1 MLTTTKNIT
10 LNGRSEF
17 EVEGQKKIAATMTAV
32 FGEDGSFSKS
42 ETVIDLALYEANKEA
57 AQNDMKEFSDLAY
70 NMSSEVSKNKEK
82 EVIL

>member
-32 FGEDGSFSKS
+32 LSENGSFSKT
-42 ETVIDLALYEANKEA
+42 ENVIDVSLYELHKAEV
-57 AQNDMKEFSDLAY
+57 QSDMKEFSDKAY
-70 NMSSEVSKNKEK
+70 EMSAELDAE
-82 EVIL
+82 

>member
-32 FGEDGSFSKS
+32 LGENGSFSKS
-42 ETVIDLALYEANKEA
+42 ENVIDIVLYEANKEA
-57 AQNDMKEFSDLAY
+57 VQADMKEFSDMAYELAAGTDA
-70 NMSSEVSKNKEK
+70 E
-82 EVIL
+82 

>member
-32 FGEDGSFSKS
+32 LGENGSLSKS
-42 ETVIDLALYEANKEA
+42 ENVIDIVLYEANKEA
-57 AQNDMKEFSDLAY
+57 VQADMKEFSDMAYELAAGTDA
-70 NMSSEVSKNKEK
+70 E
-82 EVIL
+82 

>member
-1 MLTTTKNIT
+1 MLSTTKKIT
-10 LNGRSEF
+10 LNGQSEF
-17 EVEGQKKIAATMTAV
+17 EIGGQMKMAVTMSAV

-70 NMSSEVSKNKEK
+70 AMSSEVFSK
-82 EVIL
+82 